1 MFVSFFLWR
10 KEERRGRRRRS
21 SLWLVVGGNT
31 KKKEKKKKKRR
42 DKRASHSTLCIID
55 YGKCIT
61 FSCKIFIPIKYYIK
75 EEKRR
80 VKNGATRV

>member
-1 MFVSFFLWR
+1 MEEGGKER
-10 KEERRGRRRRS
+10 TKEEVFA
-21 SLWLVVGGNT
+21 VVGGNT
-31 KKKEKKKKKRR
+31 KKGKKEKEKTRQKGQPL
-42 DKRASHSTLCIID
+42 HTIID